1 MAGSGRDNTPN
12 DLLIVI
18 ITCVSAPLLAHFLDL
33 LYGEANPWKSD
44 RLVVLYFA
52 AVAGYIVSAKC
63 MRMLKESSLYERGL
77 KFGNSDA
84 FQNLFWAFPVLLVT
98 YCYDYLP
105 GVFIT
110 AILFLAAIVIL
121 YRDGEKVCI
130 NAIALCVSGVLA
142 MAIAALAQMLP
153 TEWSASEW
161 IMYLLRLLI
170 AQAFVCLLFD
180 AAAYLIKKRERKI
193 EDEQESKTV

>member
-1 MAGSGRDNTPN
+1 MAGTRRENTPN

-18 ITCVSAPLLAHFLDL
+18 VTCVSAPLLAHVLDL

-52 AVAGYIVSAKC
+52 AVAGYIISAKC
-63 MRMLKESSLYERGL
+63 IRLLKRSSLYERGL
-77 KFGNSDA
+77 KLGDSDA

-110 AILFLAAIVIL
+110 AILFLTAIVIL
-121 YRDGEKVCI
+121 YRDGENVCI
-130 NAIALCVSGVLA
+130 NVAALCVSGILT

-153 TEWSASEW
+153 VEWSASEW
-161 IMYLLRLLI
+161 IMYLLKLLI
-170 AQAFVCLLFD
+170 AQTFVCLMFD
-180 AAAYLIKKRERKI
+180 AAAYLIKKRKKQK
-193 EDEQESKTV
+193 EDKRDSQAV